1 MTKIKICGLKSDRD
15 IAAVNELL
23 PEFAGFVFWNK
34 SKRYVTADEA
44 SFLKQSL
51 DKRIKAVGVFVDE
64 DMETVMKL
72 LDRGIINVV
81 QLHGNEGETYIHRLK
96 AETGCEII
104 RAFKIRNFDDVQ
116 KANTSCADM
125 VLLDSGMGT
134 GESFD
139 WKYINAIE
147 RQYILA
153 GGLSPE
159 NVGEAVKNLKPYGV
173 DASSL
178 LETDG
183 VKDAAKM
190 QKFVEEVR
198 NIKY

>member
-1 MTKIKICGLKSDRD
+1 MTKIKICGLKSDKD

-23 PEFAGFVFWNK
+23 PEFIGFVFWDK

-44 SFLKQSL
+44 SFLKQGL
-51 DKRIKAVGVFVDE
+51 DKKIKAVGVFVDE
-64 DMETVMKL
+64 DIDTVMHM
-72 LDRGIINVV
+72 LDRGIIDVV
-81 QLHGNEGETYIHRLK
+81 QLHGNEGEAYIHRLK
-96 AETGCEII
+96 TEKGCEII
-104 RAFKIRNFDDVQ
+104 KAFKIRNFDDVQ
-116 KANTSCADM
+116 KANNSGADM

-147 RQYILA
+147 RPYILA

-159 NVGEAVKNLKPYGV
+159 NVKAAVKELKPYGV

-198 NIKY
+198 SI